1 MRDLTLL
8 EKAVAL
14 FPKINEKEVSV
25 SETVSI
31 TRDDSGINTAI
42 LPDFRTMIFK
52 KNDEVILDFGEHLV
66 GYLSLEFK
74 NVGAHADAP
83 VLLQIQFAEREIELF
98 EDASTYNGWVSASW
112 IQEELVKVDVV
123 PSKLD
128 LARRYA
134 FRYVRI
140 KVSDISSKFDLQ
152 IIDAKV
158 RAVTSARDEDLLS
171 CEIEDSLDNRIDTIA
186 VNTLKDCMQTIFEDG
201 PKRDRRLWIGD
212 LRIQALANYVTY
224 RMNDMVKACLYLFGA
239 LTQEDGRVGAC
250 IFLEPEPEVDDT
262 FMYDYSLFFVAIL
275 RDYYKETGDM
285 EAVKDL
291 WNVCKRQIELAKEG
305 LDEHCVVKDLD
316 VLGWCFV
323 DWNLELNKQA
333 AAQGILLYALEAAIE
348 LAECAGDVLA
358 EEEYAAL
365 YIKVRD
371 GANRFL
377 YDDKLGLYVSGS
389 DRQISYASQVWMV
402 LGGAV
407 DGKAA
412 ERLLGKLEA
421 YDAAVKMVT
430 PYMYHNYIDALLK
443 LGKKNEAHSL
453 MRQYWG
459 GMVENGADTFW
470 ELYNPENP
478 DESPYGGTIVNSYC
492 HAWSCG
498 PAYFLRK
505 FFK

>member
-1 MRDLTLL
+1 MLS
-8 EKAVAL
+8 
-14 FPKINEKEVSV
+14 F
-25 SETVSI
+25 
-31 TRDDSGINTAI
+31 
-42 LPDFRTMIFK
+42 IFM
-52 KNDEVILDFGEHLV
+52 DPL
-66 GYLSLEFK
+66 
-74 NVGAHADAP
+74 
-83 VLLQIQFAEREIELF
+83 
-98 EDASTYNGWVSASW
+98 
-112 IQEELVKVDVV
+112 
-123 PSKLD
+123 
-128 LARRYA
+128 
-134 FRYVRI
+134 
-140 KVSDISSKFDLQ
+140 DLQ

-377 YDDKLGLYVSGS
+377 YDDKLGLYV
-389 DRQISYASQVWMV
+389 RY
-402 LGGAV
+402 
-407 DGKAA
+407 
-412 ERLLGKLEA
+412 
-421 YDAAVKMVT
+421 
-430 PYMYHNYIDALLK
+430 
-443 LGKKNEAHSL
+443 
-453 MRQYWG
+453 
-459 GMVENGADTFW
+459 
-470 ELYNPENP
+470 
-478 DESPYGGTIVNSYC
+478 
-492 HAWSCG
+492 
-498 PAYFLRK
+498 
-505 FFK
+505 